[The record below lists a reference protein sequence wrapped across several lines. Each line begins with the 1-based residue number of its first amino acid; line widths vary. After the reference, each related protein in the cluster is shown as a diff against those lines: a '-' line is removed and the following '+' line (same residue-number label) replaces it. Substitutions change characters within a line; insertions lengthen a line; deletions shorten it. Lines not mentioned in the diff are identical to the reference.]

1 MASSDRIAVVTGA
14 GSGIGR
20 ASALALSRE
29 GWSVVLAG
37 RRKDALAET
46 ASQAKG
52 RTLVVPTDVG
62 DPASVKALF
71 AKTKETFGRLDLLF
85 NNAGTGAPAV
95 PLEDLT
101 VEQWKTVVDAN
112 LNGVFYCTQEAFR
125 IMKSQTPRGGRII
138 NNGSISAH
146 APRPNS
152 APYTS
157 TKHAVTGLTKAASL
171 DGRKYDIA
179 VGQLDIGNA
188 ETPLAALAD
197 ERAPIRAFLRD
208 PQRPQRLL
216 GDFCHGAALPCADPL
231 PISLEAAARGER
243 HYYPI
248 DGHWTPTAH
257 RIAAQL
263 MLERLDRERLL
274 AAL

>member
-1 MASSDRIAVVTGA
+1 MALADRIAVVTGA

-71 AKTKETFGRLDLLF
+71 ATTKETFGRLDLLF

-101 VEQWKTVVDAN
+101 VEQ
-112 LNGVFYCTQEAFR
+112 
-125 IMKSQTPRGGRII
+125 
-138 NNGSISAH
+138 
-146 APRPNS
+146 
-152 APYTS
+152 
-157 TKHAVTGLTKAASL
+157 
-171 DGRKYDIA
+171 
-179 VGQLDIGNA
+179 
-188 ETPLAALAD
+188 
-197 ERAPIRAFLRD
+197 
-208 PQRPQRLL
+208 
-216 GDFCHGAALPCADPL
+216 
-231 PISLEAAARGER
+231 
-243 HYYPI
+243 
-248 DGHWTPTAH
+248 
-257 RIAAQL
+257 
-263 MLERLDRERLL
+263 
-274 AAL
+274 